1 MKGQN
6 LGYCCK
12 KIKHDPKTEGESFDY
27 LFNLDK
33 VGTNEEKI
41 TKKEHKEKNQ
51 YKSTT

>member
-1 MKGQN
+1 MIQKLKEN
-6 LGYCCK
+6 
-12 KIKHDPKTEGESFDY
+12 SFDY

-41 TKKEHKEKNQ
+41 TKREHKEKNQ